1 MTRWIDVCAAD
12 EVPEG
17 GTLLV
22 RVEGEPVCLYGLEDG
37 VYATHDRCT
46 HANASLADGFIQD
59 GQIECPRIQIQRAEH
74 RSHVLGRECG
84 TMQCEHIAQEIAPG
98 EVMRRQKALGQEGE
112 VSARARLCVRHAEDA
127 DRAAVGRRKIEQ
139 TLDEG
144 GLAGAVDAHQSEQF
158 SFVHGQAEVGQRGMG
173 AERLANPIEL

>member
-37 VYATHDRCT
+37 IFATHDRCT

-59 GQIECPRIQIQRAEH
+59 GQIECPIHVGTFDIRTGRAT
-74 RSHVLGRECG
+74 RSPCTQDVQVYAVRVVSGRV
-84 TMQCEHIAQEIAPG
+84 
-98 EVMRRQKALGQEGE
+98 EV
-112 VSARARLCVRHAEDA
+112 
-127 DRAAVGRRKIEQ
+127 
-139 TLDEG
+139 
-144 GLAGAVDAHQSEQF
+144 
-158 SFVHGQAEVGQRGMG
+158 QA
-173 AERLANPIEL
+173 

>member
-59 GQIECPRIQIQRAEH
+59 GQIECPIHVGTFDIRSGRAS
-74 RSHVLGRECG
+74 RSPCTVDVRVYPVRVVDGRV
-84 TMQCEHIAQEIAPG
+84 
-98 EVMRRQKALGQEGE
+98 EV
-112 VSARARLCVRHAEDA
+112 
-127 DRAAVGRRKIEQ
+127 
-139 TLDEG
+139 
-144 GLAGAVDAHQSEQF
+144 
-158 SFVHGQAEVGQRGMG
+158 QA
-173 AERLANPIEL
+173 